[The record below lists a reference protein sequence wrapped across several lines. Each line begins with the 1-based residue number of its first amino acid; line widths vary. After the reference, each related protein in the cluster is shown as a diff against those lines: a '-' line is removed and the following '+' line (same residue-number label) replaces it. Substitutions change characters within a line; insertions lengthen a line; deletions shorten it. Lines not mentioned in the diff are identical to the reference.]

1 MFTGLI
7 EQVGIVNS
15 INKINDGY
23 LLDISC
29 QKPFGDLKIGDS
41 VALNGV
47 CLTVEKFENND
58 VTFFGAQNTF
68 NITNLKYLKI
78 NDKINL
84 ERALKLSSRLDGH
97 ILTGH
102 VETMVK
108 IVDIQKNMNTFIFKF
123 EMPDNELQKYIC
135 NKGSIGINGISLT
148 IAKLE
153 NNFFETVIIRHT
165 LDKTN
170 LKYCEIG
177 SYVNIETDIIAK
189 YVENMLNL
197 NKTGSEKGSKLDYN
211 KLSECGFI

>member
-23 LLDISC
+23 LLNISC
-29 QKPFGDLKIGDS
+29 YTQFNDLKIGDS
-41 VALNGV
+41 VAINGV
-47 CLTVEKFENND
+47 CLTVENFENND
-58 VTFFGAQNTF
+58 VNFFGAQNTF
-68 NITNLKYLKI
+68 NITNLKYLNI
-78 NDKINL
+78 NDKVNL

-102 VETMVK
+102 VETTVK
-108 IVDIQKNMNTFIFKF
+108 VIDIQKNMNTFIFKF
-123 EMPDNELQKYIC
+123 ETPNNELNKYIC

-148 IAKLE
+148 ISNIEE
-153 NNFFETVIIRHT
+153 NKYFETVIIRHT

-170 LKYCEIG
+170 LKYLKIG
-177 SYVNIETDIIAK
+177 SVVNIETDILAK

-197 NKTGSEKGSKLDYN
+197 NKQESKLSYN
-211 KLSECGFI
+211 KLSEYGFI

>member
-7 EQVGIVNS
+7 EQVGNVNS

-23 LLDISC
+23 LLNISFHA
-29 QKPFGDLKIGDS
+29 PFDDLKIGDS
-41 VALNGV
+41 VAVNGV
-47 CLTVEKFENND
+47 CLTIESFKNND

-102 VETMVK
+102 VETTVK
-108 IVDIQKNMNTFIFKF
+108 VLDIQKNMNTFIFKF
-123 EMPDNELQKYIC
+123 EMPNSDLNKYIC

-148 IAKLE
+148 VSNIG
-153 NNFFETVIIRHT
+153 NNYFETIIIRHT

-170 LKYCEIG
+170 FKYLEIG
-177 SYVNIETDIIAK
+177 SYVNIETDILAK

-197 NKTGSEKGSKLDYN
+197 NNSESKIDYN
-211 KLSECGFI
+211 KLNEYGFI

>member
-7 EQVGIVNS
+7 EQVGNVNS

-23 LLDISC
+23 LLNISFHA
-29 QKPFGDLKIGDS
+29 PFDDLKIGDS
-41 VALNGV
+41 VAVNGV
-47 CLTVEKFENND
+47 CLTIEGFKNND

-102 VETMVK
+102 VETTVK
-108 IVDIQKNMNTFIFKF
+108 VLDIQKNMNTFIFKF
-123 EMPDNELQKYIC
+123 EMPNSDLNKYIC

-148 IAKLE
+148 VSNIG
-153 NNFFETVIIRHT
+153 NNYFETIIIRHT

-170 LKYCEIG
+170 FKYLEIG
-177 SYVNIETDIIAK
+177 SYVNIETDILAK
-189 YVENMLNL
+189 YIENMLNL
-197 NKTGSEKGSKLDYN
+197 NNSESKIDYN
-211 KLSECGFI
+211 KLNEYGFI

>member
-7 EQVGIVNS
+7 EQVGVVNS

-29 QKPFGDLKIGDS
+29 QKPFDDLKIGDS

-47 CLTVEKFENND
+47 CLTVEKLENND
-58 VTFFGAQNTF
+58 VTFFSAQNTF
-68 NITNLKYLKI
+68 NITNLKYLKS

-123 EMPDNELQKYIC
+123 ETPDNELQKYIC
-135 NKGSIGINGISLT
+135 NKSSIGINGISLT

-153 NNFFETVIIRHT
+153 NDFFETVIIRHT

-197 NKTGSEKGSKLDYN
+197 NKTGSEKESKLDYN
-211 KLSECGFI
+211 KLSEYGFI

>member
-7 EQVGIVNS
+7 EQVGVVNG

-23 LLDISC
+23 LLNILC
-29 QKPFGDLKIGDS
+29 HTPFDDLKIGNS
-41 VALNGV
+41 IAVNGV
-47 CLTVEKFENND
+47 CLTIENFENSN
-58 VTFFGAQNTF
+58 VYFFGAQNTF

-78 NDKINL
+78 NDKVNL

-102 VETMVK
+102 VETIVK
-108 IVDIQKNMNTFIFKF
+108 IVEIQKNMNTFIFKF
-123 EMPDNELQKYIC
+123 ELPNNNLSKYIC

-148 IAKLE
+148 ISNIEK
-153 NNFFETVIIRHT
+153 NKYFESIIIHHT

-170 LKYCEIG
+170 LKYLEIG
-177 SYVNIETDIIAK
+177 NYVNIETDILAK

-197 NKTGSEKGSKLDYN
+197 NKKEEKLDYN
-211 KLSECGFI
+211 KLNEYGFI

>member
-7 EQVGIVNS
+7 EQVGNVNS

-23 LLDISC
+23 LLNISFHA
-29 QKPFGDLKIGDS
+29 PFDDLKIGDS
-41 VALNGV
+41 VAVNGV
-47 CLTVEKFENND
+47 CLTIESFKNNN

-102 VETMVK
+102 VETTVK
-108 IVDIQKNMNTFIFKF
+108 VLDIQKNMNTFIFKF
-123 EMPDNELQKYIC
+123 EMPNSDLNKYIC

-148 IAKLE
+148 VSNIG
-153 NNFFETVIIRHT
+153 NNYFETIIIRHT

-170 LKYCEIG
+170 FKYLEIG
-177 SYVNIETDIIAK
+177 SYVNIETDILAK
-189 YVENMLNL
+189 YIENMLNL
-197 NKTGSEKGSKLDYN
+197 NNSESKIDYN
-211 KLSECGFI
+211 KLNEYGFI

>member
-7 EQVGIVNS
+7 EQVGNVNS

-23 LLDISC
+23 LLDIFLYT
-29 QKPFGDLKIGDS
+29 PFDDLKIGDS
-41 VALNGV
+41 VAVNGV
-47 CLTVEKFENND
+47 CLTIESFKNND

-78 NDKINL
+78 NDNVNV

-102 VETMVK
+102 VETTVK
-108 IVDIQKNMNTFIFKF
+108 VLDIQKNMNTFIFKF
-123 EMPDNELQKYIC
+123 EMPYSGLNKYIC

-148 IAKLE
+148 VSNIS
-153 NNFFETVIIRHT
+153 NNDFETIIIRHT

-170 LKYCEIG
+170 LKYLEIG
-177 SYVNIETDIIAK
+177 SYVNIETDILSK

-197 NKTGSEKGSKLDYN
+197 NNNESKIDYN
-211 KLSECGFI
+211 KLNEYGFM